1 MVSGGPLSTV
11 DSIKVDR
18 GVQPRREMRN
28 VDTRQRVEERT
39 TLRNSPGPVLTA
51 STPFAYPQVVSRC
64 FACFRVVK
72 SSVFAAHAI
81 LCAWFDSRQLHEKGT
96 GQSHKLWPV
105 FFFSTRSDPAD
116 SGRCRSSGVC
126 RSSGT
131 VCIRAAEH
139 ADYGDLPQLVIDSVN
154 HAVGTATCAVA
165 IEQRWSE
172 LFANSVGID
181 EQRTDDELVGR
192 KRHRFGKLF
201 G

>member
-72 SSVFAAHAI
+72 SSVSAGHAI
-81 LCAWFDSRQLHEKGT
+81 LCAWFDSRQLH
-96 GQSHKLWPV
+96 
-105 FFFSTRSDPAD
+105 
-116 SGRCRSSGVC
+116 
-126 RSSGT
+126 
-131 VCIRAAEH
+131 
-139 ADYGDLPQLVIDSVN
+139 
-154 HAVGTATCAVA
+154 
-165 IEQRWSE
+165 
-172 LFANSVGID
+172 
-181 EQRTDDELVGR
+181 
-192 KRHRFGKLF
+192 
-201 G
+201 